1 MWGDCLST
9 IKKVLFS
16 NCRKSIT
23 KINTRRGLAIKK
35 DTQCVHSGSYRD
47 DVTRGVNTPI
57 FTSSA
62 FDYLDRDDTPY
73 PRYFNTP
80 NQDAVVR
87 KVCTLEGAEDGVVFS
102 SGMAAMSTAI
112 LAFAGQGDHVV
123 LMDEL
128 YGGTHAFVTDEFQ
141 RLGIGYTFAPTD
153 AEAVC
158 AAVTERTKVIVIES
172 PTNPLLSVINIRKVA
187 AFARERKIITII
199 DNTFA
204 SPINQN
210 PIELG
215 IDIVVHSGTKY
226 LGGHSDMCCG
236 VVLTSQDKI
245 KRVRTLAR
253 HLGGS
258 LNAMDCYLLERSLKT
273 LALRVGRQSEN
284 ALRIAQFLKGHRYV
298 SRVYYPGLPDSP
310 GYKIA
315 KSQMKAYGGM
325 VSFELDG
332 QPDTSKFVKRLR
344 LISPAVSLGG
354 VESTICA
361 PAVTSHVKMSA
372 AERKRIGVTDSL
384 LRLSV
389 GIEDAGDLIRD
400 LDQALGAGQS

>member
-1 MWGDCLST
+1 M
-9 IKKVLFS
+9 
-16 NCRKSIT
+16 
-23 KINTRRGLAIKK
+23 KK

-47 DVTRGVNTPI
+47 GETRGVNTPI

-62 FDYLDRDDTPY
+62 YDYLDRDDTPY

-80 NQDAVVR
+80 NQDAVVK
-87 KVCTLEGAEDGVVFS
+87 KVCALEGAEDGVVFS
-102 SGMAAMSTAI
+102 SGMAAMSTAV
-112 LAFAGQGDHVV
+112 LAFAGSGDHIV

-128 YGGTHAFVTDEFQ
+128 YGGTHAFATDQFQ
-141 RLGIGYTFAPTD
+141 RLGIGYSFASTD
-153 AEAVC
+153 AESLC
-158 AAVTERTKVIVIES
+158 AAVTERTRVIVIES
-172 PTNPLLSVINIRKVA
+172 PTNPLLSVIDIRKVA
-187 AFARERKIITII
+187 AFARERGITTII

-204 SPINQN
+204 SPMNQN

-226 LGGHSDMCCG
+226 LGGHSDMCSG
-236 VVLTSQDKI
+236 LVVTSREKMV
-245 KRVRTLAR
+245 RVRTLAR

-258 LNAMDCYLLERSLKT
+258 LDAISCYLLERSLKT

-284 ALRIAQFLKGHRYV
+284 ALRIAQFLKGHQGI
-298 SRVYYPGLPDSP
+298 SRVYYPGLTDSP
-310 GYKIA
+310 GYAIA
-315 KSQMKAYGGM
+315 KSQMKAFGGM

-332 QPDTSKFVKRLR
+332 QPDTTKFVRRLR

-361 PAVTSHVKMSA
+361 PAVTSHLKMSA

-389 GIEDAGDLIRD
+389 GIEDAGDLILD
-400 LDQALGAGQS
+400 LEHALGTVQT